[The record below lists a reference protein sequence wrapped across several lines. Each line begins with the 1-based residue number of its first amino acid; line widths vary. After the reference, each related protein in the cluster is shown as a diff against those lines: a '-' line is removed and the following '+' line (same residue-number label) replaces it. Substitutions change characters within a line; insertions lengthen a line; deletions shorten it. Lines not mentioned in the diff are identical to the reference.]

1 MRTAKREQEIEGDKR
16 KLILE
21 NEIRLKTAMEAR
33 HDAEVMAK
41 TTTVTSMV

>member
-1 MRTAKREQEIEGDKR
+1 MRTAKREQEIEGEKS

-21 NEIRLKTAMEAR
+21 NEVRLKTAMEAR

-41 TTTVTSMV
+41 TTSVISMV